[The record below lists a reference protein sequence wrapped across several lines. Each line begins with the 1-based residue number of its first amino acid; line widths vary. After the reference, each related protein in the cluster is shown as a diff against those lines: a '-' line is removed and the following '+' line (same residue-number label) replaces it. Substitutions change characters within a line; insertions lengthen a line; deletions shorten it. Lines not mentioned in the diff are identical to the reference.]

1 MHVRLIAPFILAAVA
16 LGALRAPA
24 WSQER
29 RPTKEEREKRKAELR
44 ELQKTVR
51 REVKQID
58 FEKTL
63 AAIPTL
69 VAREKVYM
77 ALVKTLVDT
86 ATGGQGDVK
95 KLLLQ
100 GRTLK
105 LATLGD
111 LNLHLKLHRGKFVD
125 IEEAQVRRRLSETLL
140 DGVKYDEE
148 WLVNILDDFEAA
160 VQVNVEVDARVYKFD
175 VLTYDF
181 PKMTAD
187 TFLRSAADLL
197 EFKYVVRGDTVYVY
211 KEMYEV
217 LFDETWLKEKRAAWA
232 ELQKQKA
239 KEAGEAP
246 RKPEPAPSEE
256 APPTEKPK
264 DGLPPADG
272 LGYYAGGLWLQ
283 APVPA
288 SRMAATAR
296 DLLERQKV
304 LYKDLNTIGQAR
316 KDILYL
322 RKVREDGTLFITPAE
337 EKLEK
342 RARKDLHIF
351 MERFRNNTL
360 EVLDIYDRVLGKT
373 RADVYER
380 AFGKTADEI
389 VGVELDDVGAEE
401 VADFLWQSYGVR
413 VLVDPEVSRMRS
425 MSLEGEL
432 SLRAV
437 LQQVETSLRVKL
449 VQDGKR
455 FVFEVD
461 PNASD
466 EYEVE

>member
-1 MHVRLIAPFILAAVA
+1 M
-16 LGALRAPA
+16 
-24 WSQER
+24 
-29 RPTKEEREKRKAELR
+29 
-44 ELQKTVR
+44 
-51 REVKQID
+51 
-58 FEKTL
+58 
-63 AAIPTL
+63 
-69 VAREKVYM
+69 
-77 ALVKTLVDT
+77 
-86 ATGGQGDVK
+86 
-95 KLLLQ
+95 
-100 GRTLK
+100 
-105 LATLGD
+105 
-111 LNLHLKLHRGKFVD
+111 
-125 IEEAQVRRRLSETLL
+125 
-140 DGVKYDEE
+140 
-148 WLVNILDDFEAA
+148 
-160 VQVNVEVDARVYKFD
+160 
-175 VLTYDF
+175 
-181 PKMTAD
+181 
-187 TFLRSAADLL
+187 
-197 EFKYVVRGDTVYVY
+197 
-211 KEMYEV
+211 
-217 LFDETWLKEKRAAWA
+217 
-232 ELQKQKA
+232 
-239 KEAGEAP
+239 
-246 RKPEPAPSEE
+246 
-256 APPTEKPK
+256 
-264 DGLPPADG
+264 
-272 LGYYAGGLWLQ
+272 
-283 APVPA
+283 
-288 SRMAATAR
+288 
-296 DLLERQKV
+296 

-389 VGVELDDVGAEE
+389 VGVELDDVGPEE

-413 VLVDPEVSRMRS
+413 VLVDPEVSRLRS